1 MRPRCPRPSQTRSRE
16 RQKVNLFSIL
26 LSSQKEYKGFGEEL
40 SLDFGE
46 WSEAAENCFRFHQ
59 MQDKDGDN
67 GEYARWWS
75 AHFKFFHAQEDKIS
89 QYEAWKDLD
98 LKLRRE
104 YRTEPTKFDIN
115 HYAAKYEAAKTTFEL
130 KALIKEQTLNGVR
143 DFPYRR
149 DNSYRQSYR
158 GGRFMGPSTTQFRD
172 TRNPSA
178 QSTLFPSGSRSS
190 HLACCLLCS
199 EKGHSVGKH
208 YSDVMANRLG
218 PKSLMANSA
227 LPTARRS
234 ALTTMSAGVTPIVPI
249 PREYEHTSAL
259 SVVPDHIMLSLGSAV
274 PVLPPINSSP
284 LTIITEPLSYHDFSD
299 SIVHRNLHH
308 SSISDFLDPQIDI
321 FTRITNLR
329 NGFPLG
335 DMPSLTKTVILQNHP
350 SAMQYAKI
358 VDQYL
363 IDEVKAGRMSGPF
376 SRQCTEHVLRG
387 AFFSSPLLVSVQ
399 TQQPGTPDKLR
410 VCRHLSKG
418 DRENPSVNSHI
429 HKEQF
434 PTRFNTASRVADMVR
449 PFLPY
454 MFLLT
459 RVLHLCLWHFTLRL
473 WHLYFTFHLWRLCFI
488 LHLW

>member
-1 MRPRCPRPSQTRSRE
+1 
-16 RQKVNLFSIL
+16 
-26 LSSQKEYKGFGEEL
+26 
-40 SLDFGE
+40 
-46 WSEAAENCFRFHQ
+46 
-59 MQDKDGDN
+59 
-67 GEYARWWS
+67 
-75 AHFKFFHAQEDKIS
+75 
-89 QYEAWKDLD
+89 
-98 LKLRRE
+98 
-104 YRTEPTKFDIN
+104 
-115 HYAAKYEAAKTTFEL
+115 
-130 KALIKEQTLNGVR
+130 
-143 DFPYRR
+143 
-149 DNSYRQSYR
+149 
-158 GGRFMGPSTTQFRD
+158 
-172 TRNPSA
+172 
-178 QSTLFPSGSRSS
+178 
-190 HLACCLLCS
+190 
-199 EKGHSVGKH
+199 
-208 YSDVMANRLG
+208 MANRLG

-227 LPTARRS
+227 LPMARRS
-234 ALTTMSAGVTPIVPI
+234 ALPTMSAGVTPIVPI

-259 SVVPDHIMLSLGSAV
+259 SVVPDHIMLSLGSAM

-321 FTRITNLR
+321 FTHIIHPYDTAAFESLLSKHKLSHLYPLLVTNLK

-335 DMPSLTKTVILQNHP
+335 NMPSLTKTVILQNHP

-363 IDEVKAGRMSGPF
+363 IDEVKAGRMSRPF

-399 TQQPGTPDKLR
+399 TQQPGTLDKLC

-418 DRENPSVNSHI
+418 NRENPSVNSHI
-429 HKEQF
+429 QQF
-434 PTRFNTASRVADMVR
+434 PTRFDMASRVADMVR
-449 PFLPY
+449 PFLSY

-473 WHLYFTFHLWRLCFI
+473 WHLYFTFRLWRLCFI